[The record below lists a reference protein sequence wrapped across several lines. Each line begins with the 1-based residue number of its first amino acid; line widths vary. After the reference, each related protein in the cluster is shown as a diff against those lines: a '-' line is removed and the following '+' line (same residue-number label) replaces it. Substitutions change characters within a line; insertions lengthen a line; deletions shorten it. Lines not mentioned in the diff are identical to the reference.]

1 MFKSLI
7 NAPGLSW
14 DTTLKMT
21 KVKVEPIPDPDFIFL
36 KKGTRDGVSCLS
48 NRYSRTN
55 NKYSKCYNPKQES
68 KHIVT

>member
-21 KVKVEPIPDPDFIFL
+21 KVKVEPIPDPDFIFF

>member
-1 MFKSLI
+1 
-7 NAPGLSW
+7 
-14 DTTLKMT
+14 MT
-21 KVKVEPIPDPDFIFL
+21 KVKVEPIPDPDFIFF